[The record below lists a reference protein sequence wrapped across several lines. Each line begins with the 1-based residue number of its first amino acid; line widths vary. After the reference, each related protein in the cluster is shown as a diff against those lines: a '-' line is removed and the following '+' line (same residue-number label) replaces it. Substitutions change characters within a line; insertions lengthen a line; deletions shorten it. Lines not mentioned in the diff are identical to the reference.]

1 MSNIDRYLEFMTE
14 ASDAGADIIVFP
26 EYGVSGVSV
35 SEEKDRDLAREFMVI
50 GEVGRNY
57 CADDGDIVNPN
68 DEVMRMV
75 GCGAVA
81 NNMYVVINIG
91 EMVNCSVAQVIV
103 KCLNCLNTNLDCK
116 VLLLR

>member
-1 MSNIDRYLEFMTE
+1 MSNIDRYLEFMAE
-14 ASDAGADIIVFP
+14 ASYAGADIIVFP

-35 SEEKDRDLAREFMVI
+35 SEEKDRDIAREFMVV

-57 CADDGDIVNPN
+57 CQDDDIDHPN

-75 GCGAVA
+75 GCGAVT

-91 EMVNCSVAQVIV
+91 EMVNCSVAQVSV
-103 KCLNCLNTNLDCK
+103 KSNTLT
-116 VLLLR
+116 